1 MSKEDKDKK
10 YKSKWFRIAVAG
22 DTTDGRE
29 IQADWI
35 IQMADSYDPNTY
47 GARINI
53 EHIRG
58 ILPDSVFGAYGDV
71 LALKTEKVTIN
82 GEEKD
87 ALFAQIEPTESL
99 IAINKKK
106 QKVYSSIEVD
116 ENFAKTGKAYLIG
129 MAVTDSPASLGT
141 EMLQFA
147 AGAKVNP
154 LADKKQRPENL
165 FTAAQEVTLE
175 FEEVK
180 EPQSY
185 SAGLLDKVK
194 KLFSKQEQ
202 TEKKSAE
209 SFSEQE
215 QAIVEIAQETA
226 NQGQA
231 VSKLENDFNNL
242 NTAHEQLQNDF
253 NELKTKL
260 DSEPDSDPRP
270 KSGNSNF
277 TEVVDC

>member
-1 MSKEDKDKK
+1 MSKEDKK

-29 IQADWI
+29 IQAEWI
-35 IQMADSYDPNTY
+35 IQMADNYDPNTY
-47 GARINI
+47 GARINM
-53 EHIRG
+53 EHFRSVF
-58 ILPDSVFGAYGDV
+58 PDGVFGAYGDV
-71 LALKTEKVTIN
+71 LALKTEKVDIN

-87 ALFAQIEPTESL
+87 ALFAQIEPTQSL
-99 IAINKKK
+99 IELNKKK
-106 QKVYSSIEVD
+106 QKVYTSIEVD
-116 ENFAKTGKAYLIG
+116 DNFANKGSAYLVG
-129 MAVTDSPASLGT
+129 LAVTDSPASLGT

-154 LADKKQRPENL
+154 FSDKKQKPENL
-165 FTAAQEVTLE
+165 FTAAQEVSLE

-180 EPQSY
+180 EQQSY

-202 TEKKSAE
+202 NDKKSAE

-215 QAIVEIAQETA
+215 QAIVEIATETA
-226 NQGQA
+226 NQGKA
-231 VSKLENDFNNL
+231 VSKIENDFNTL

-253 NELKTKL
+253 TELKNKL
-260 DSEPDSDPRP
+260 NGEPNDEPRL
-270 KSGNSNF
+270 KSGNSKF
-277 TEVVDC
+277 TEEVDC

>member
-1 MSKEDKDKK
+1 MGKEDKK

-35 IQMADSYDPNTY
+35 IQMAENYDPNTY
-47 GARINI
+47 GARINV
-53 EHIRG
+53 EHIRSSF
-58 ILPDSVFGAYGDV
+58 PDGTFGAYGDV
-71 LALKTEKVTIN
+71 LALKTEKVTID

-99 IAINKKK
+99 IALNQKK
-106 QKVYSSIEVD
+106 QKVYTSIEVD
-116 ENFAKTGKAYLIG
+116 PNFANKGKAYLVG
-129 MAVTDSPASLGT
+129 LAATDSPASLGT

-154 LADKKQRPENL
+154 FTDKKQRPENL
-165 FTAAQEVTLE
+165 FTAAHEVSLE

-180 EPQSY
+180 EQQSY
-185 SAGLLDKVK
+185 SAGLIQKVK
-194 KLFSKQEQ
+194 EMFTKQEKG
-202 TEKKSAE
+202 EKKSAE

-215 QAIVEIAQETA
+215 QAILEIATETA
-226 NQGQA
+226 NQGQT
-231 VSKLENDFNNL
+231 VSKLEGDFNTL
-242 NTAHEQLQNDF
+242 NTAHEQLKNDF

-260 DSEPDSDPRP
+260 DSEPNDDHRP
-270 KSGNSNF
+270 KTGNSSFN
-277 TEVVDC
+277 EQVEC

>member
-1 MSKEDKDKK
+1 MSKEDKK
-10 YKSKWFRIAVAG
+10 YKSKWFRVAVAG

-35 IQMADSYDPNTY
+35 IQMAQSYDPNKY

-53 EHIRG
+53 EHFRSIY
-58 ILPDSVFGAYGDV
+58 PDGVFGAYGDV
-71 LALKTEKVTIN
+71 LALKTEKVTID

-99 IAINKKK
+99 IALNKKK
-106 QKVYSSIEVD
+106 QKVYTSIEVD
-116 ENFAKTGKAYLIG
+116 ENFAKTGSAYLIG
-129 MAVTDSPASLGT
+129 LAVTDSPASLGT

-154 LADKKQRPENL
+154 FADKKQRPENL
-165 FTAAQEVTLE
+165 FTAAQEVSLE
-175 FEEVK
+175 FDEVK
-180 EPQSY
+180 ELQSY

-194 KLFSKQEQ
+194 NMFKTQ
-202 TEKKSAE
+202 EKKSVE
-209 SFSEQE
+209 SFSDQE
-215 QAIVEIAQETA
+215 QAIVEIATETA
-226 NQGQA
+226 NQGKA
-231 VSKLENDFNNL
+231 VSKLEQDYSTL
-242 NTAHEQLQNDF
+242 TTAHEQLKTDF

-260 DSEPDSDPRP
+260 DGEPDSDPRP

-277 TEVVDC
+277 NEVVDC

>member
-1 MSKEDKDKK
+1 MSKEDKK

-29 IQADWI
+29 IQAEWI
-35 IQMADSYDPNTY
+35 IQMADNYDPNTY
-47 GARINI
+47 GARINM
-53 EHIRG
+53 EHFRSVF
-58 ILPDSVFGAYGDV
+58 PDGVFGAYGDV
-71 LALKTEKVTIN
+71 LALKTEKVDIN

-87 ALFAQIEPTESL
+87 ALFAQIEPTQSL
-99 IAINKKK
+99 IELNKKK
-106 QKVYSSIEVD
+106 QKVYTSIEVD
-116 ENFAKTGKAYLIG
+116 DNFANKGSAYLVG
-129 MAVTDSPASLGT
+129 LAVTDSPASLGT

-154 LADKKQRPENL
+154 FSDKKQKPENL
-165 FTAAQEVTLE
+165 FTAAQEVSLE

-180 EPQSY
+180 EQQSY

-202 TEKKSAE
+202 NDKKSAE

-215 QAIVEIAQETA
+215 QAIVEIATETA
-226 NQGQA
+226 NQGKA
-231 VSKLENDFNNL
+231 VSKIENDFNTL

-253 NELKTKL
+253 TELKNKL
-260 DSEPDSDPRP
+260 NGEPNDEPRP
-270 KSGNSNF
+270 KSGNSKFN
-277 TEVVDC
+277 EVVDC

>member
-1 MSKEDKDKK
+1 MSKDNKDKK

-35 IQMADSYDPNTY
+35 IQMAQNYNPDTY

-53 EHIRG
+53 EHFRSVFPDG
-58 ILPDSVFGAYGDV
+58 IFGAYGDV
-71 LALKTEKVTIN
+71 LALKTEKVTID

-87 ALFAQIEPTESL
+87 ALFAQIEPTQSL
-99 IAINKKK
+99 IELNKKK
-106 QKVYSSIEVD
+106 QKVYTSIEVD
-116 ENFAKTGKAYLIG
+116 ENFANKGSAYLIG
-129 MAVTDSPASLGT
+129 LAVTDSPASLGT

-154 LADKKQRPENL
+154 FADKKQRPENL

-180 EPQSY
+180 ESQSY

-202 TEKKSAE
+202 TEKKSVE

-231 VSKLENDFNNL
+231 VSKLETDFNNL

-260 DSEPDSDPRP
+260 DSEPNSDPRP

-277 TEVVDC
+277 NEVVDC

>member
-1 MSKEDKDKK
+1 MSKEDKK

-29 IQADWI
+29 IQAEWI
-35 IQMADSYDPNTY
+35 IQMADNYDPNTY
-47 GARINI
+47 GARINM
-53 EHIRG
+53 EHFRSVFQDG
-58 ILPDSVFGAYGDV
+58 VFGAYGDV
-71 LALKTEKVTIN
+71 LALKTEKVDIN

-87 ALFAQIEPTESL
+87 ALFAQIEPTQSL
-99 IAINKKK
+99 IELNKKK
-106 QKVYSSIEVD
+106 QKVYTSIEVD
-116 ENFAKTGKAYLIG
+116 DNFANKGSAYLVG
-129 MAVTDSPASLGT
+129 LAVTDSPASLGT

-154 LADKKQRPENL
+154 FSDKKQKPENL
-165 FTAAQEVTLE
+165 FTAAQEVSLE

-180 EPQSY
+180 EQQSY

-202 TEKKSAE
+202 NDKKSAE

-215 QAIVEIAQETA
+215 QAIVEIATETA
-226 NQGQA
+226 NQGKA
-231 VSKLENDFNNL
+231 VSKIENDFNTL

-253 NELKTKL
+253 TELKNKL
-260 DSEPDSDPRP
+260 NGEPNDEHRP
-270 KSGNSNF
+270 KSGNSKFN
-277 TEVVDC
+277 EVVDC

>member
-1 MSKEDKDKK
+1 MSKEDKK

-35 IQMADSYDPNTY
+35 IQMAANYDPNIY
-47 GARINI
+47 GARINM
-53 EHIRG
+53 EHIRSSY
-58 ILPDSVFGAYGDV
+58 PDGVFGAYGDV
-71 LALKTEKVTIN
+71 LALKTEKVDIN

-87 ALFAQIEPTESL
+87 ALFAQIEPTQSL
-99 IAINKKK
+99 IELNKKK
-106 QKVYSSIEVD
+106 QKVYTSIEVD
-116 ENFAKTGKAYLIG
+116 DNFANKGSAYLVG
-129 MAVTDSPASLGT
+129 LAVTDSPASLGT

-154 LADKKQRPENL
+154 FSDKKQKPENL
-165 FTAAQEVTLE
+165 FTAAQEVSLE

-180 EPQSY
+180 EQQSY

-202 TEKKSAE
+202 NDKKSAE

-215 QAIVEIAQETA
+215 QAIVEIATETA
-226 NQGQA
+226 NQGKA
-231 VSKLENDFNNL
+231 VSKIENDFNTL

-253 NELKTKL
+253 TELKNKL
-260 DSEPDSDPRP
+260 NGEPNDEPRP

-277 TEVVDC
+277 NEVVDC

>member
-1 MSKEDKDKK
+1 MSKDNKDKK

-35 IQMADSYDPNTY
+35 IQMAQNYNPDTY

-53 EHIRG
+53 EHFRSVFPDG
-58 ILPDSVFGAYGDV
+58 IFGAYGDV
-71 LALKTEKVTIN
+71 LALKTEKVTID

-87 ALFAQIEPTESL
+87 ALFAQIEPTQSL
-99 IAINKKK
+99 IELNKKK
-106 QKVYSSIEVD
+106 QKVYTSIEVD
-116 ENFAKTGKAYLIG
+116 ENFANKGSAYLIG
-129 MAVTDSPASLGT
+129 LAVTDSPASLGT

-154 LADKKQRPENL
+154 FADKKQRPENL

-180 EPQSY
+180 ESQSY

-202 TEKKSAE
+202 TEKKSVE

-231 VSKLENDFNNL
+231 VSKLETDFNNL

-260 DSEPDSDPRP
+260 DSEPNSDPRP

>member
-1 MSKEDKDKK
+1 MSKEDKK
-10 YKSKWFRIAVAG
+10 YKSKWFRVAVAG

-35 IQMADSYDPNTY
+35 IQMAQSYDQNKY

-58 ILPDSVFGAYGDV
+58 VMPDSVFGMYGDV
-71 LALKTEKVTIN
+71 LALKTEKVTID

-99 IAINKKK
+99 IVLNKKK
-106 QKVYSSIEVD
+106 QKVYTSIEVD
-116 ENFAKTGKAYLIG
+116 ENFAKTGSAYLIG
-129 MAVTDSPASLGT
+129 LAVTDSPASLGT

-154 LADKKQRPENL
+154 FADKKQRPENL
-165 FTAAQEVTLE
+165 FTAAQEVSLE
-175 FEEVK
+175 FYEVK

-194 KLFSKQEQ
+194 NMFKTQ
-202 TEKKSAE
+202 EKKSVE
-209 SFSEQE
+209 SFSDQE
-215 QAIVEIAQETA
+215 QAIVEIATETA
-226 NQGQA
+226 NQGKA
-231 VSKLENDFNNL
+231 VSDLEEKYSIL
-242 NTAHEQLQNDF
+242 NTDHEQLQKDF

-260 DSEPDSDPRP
+260 DGEPDSDPRP

-277 TEVVDC
+277 NEVVDC

>member
-1 MSKEDKDKK
+1 MSKEDKK
-10 YKSKWFRIAVAG
+10 YKSKWFRIALAG

-29 IQADWI
+29 IQAGWI
-35 IQMADSYDPNTY
+35 IQMAKNYDPNKY

-53 EHIRG
+53 EHFRSIY
-58 ILPDSVFGAYGDV
+58 PDGVFGAYGDV
-71 LALKTEKVTIN
+71 LALKTEKVTID

-87 ALFAQIEPTESL
+87 ALFAQIEPTQTL
-99 IAINKKK
+99 IELNKKK
-106 QKVYSSIEVD
+106 QKVYTSIEVD
-116 ENFAKTGKAYLIG
+116 ENFAKTGSAYLIG
-129 MAVTDSPASLGT
+129 LAVTDSPASLGT

-154 LADKKQRPENL
+154 FADKKQRPENL
-165 FTAAQEVTLE
+165 FTAAQEVSLE
-175 FEEVK
+175 FDEVK

-194 KLFSKQEQ
+194 NMFKTQD
-202 TEKKSAE
+202 KKSVE

-231 VSKLENDFNNL
+231 VSKLETDFNDL
-242 NTAHEQLQNDF
+242 NTAHEQLKTDF

-260 DSEPDSDPRP
+260 DGEPDSDPRP

-277 TEVVDC
+277 NEVVDC

>member
-1 MSKEDKDKK
+1 MSKEDKK

-29 IQADWI
+29 IQSEWI
-35 IQMADSYDPNTY
+35 KQMAENYDPNVY
-47 GARINI
+47 GARINV

-58 ILPDSVFGAYGDV
+58 VLPDSVFGAYGDV
-71 LALKTEKVTIN
+71 IALKTEKVTIN

-106 QKVYSSIEVD
+106 QKVYTSMEVD
-116 ENFAKTGKAYLIG
+116 ENFAKTGSAYLIG
-129 MAVTDSPASLGT
+129 LAVTDSPASLGT

-147 AGAKVNP
+147 AGAQVNP
-154 LADKKQRPENL
+154 LNDRKQRPENL
-165 FTAAQEVTLE
+165 FSAATEVSIE

-180 EPQSY
+180 TQRSY
-185 SAGLLDKVK
+185 SAGLLDTVK
-194 KLFSKQEQ
+194 KLFTKQEKAEQ
-202 TEKKSAE
+202 KSAE

-215 QAIVEIAQETA
+215 QAILEIATETSK
-226 NQGQA
+226 QGEA
-231 VSKLENDFNNL
+231 VSDLEENYRSL
-242 NTAHEQLQNDF
+242 NTAHEQLQQDF

-260 DSEPDSDPRP
+260 DSEPDNEPRP
-270 KSGNSNF
+270 KSANSKF
-277 TEVVDC
+277 TEEVDC

>member
-1 MSKEDKDKK
+1 MSKEDKK
-10 YKSKWFRIAVAG
+10 YKSKWFRVAVAG

-35 IQMADSYDPNTY
+35 IQMAQSYDQNKY

-58 ILPDSVFGAYGDV
+58 VMPDSVFGMYGDV
-71 LALKTEKVTIN
+71 LALKTEKVTID

-99 IAINKKK
+99 IALNKKK
-106 QKVYSSIEVD
+106 QKVYTSIEVD
-116 ENFAKTGKAYLIG
+116 ENFAKTGSAYLIG
-129 MAVTDSPASLGT
+129 LAVTDSPASLGT

-154 LADKKQRPENL
+154 FADKKQRPENL
-165 FTAAQEVTLE
+165 FTAAQEVSLE
-175 FEEVK
+175 FDEVK
-180 EPQSY
+180 ELQSY

-194 KLFSKQEQ
+194 NMFKTQ
-202 TEKKSAE
+202 EKKSVE
-209 SFSEQE
+209 SFSDQE
-215 QAIVEIAQETA
+215 QAIVEIATETA
-226 NQGQA
+226 NQGKA
-231 VSKLENDFNNL
+231 VSKLETDFNNL
-242 NTAHEQLQNDF
+242 NTAHEQLKTDF

-260 DSEPDSDPRP
+260 DGEPDSDPRP

-277 TEVVDC
+277 NEVVDC

>member
-35 IQMADSYDPNTY
+35 LQMAQNYNPNTY

-58 ILPDSVFGAYGDV
+58 VMPDSVFGMYGDV
-71 LALKTEKVTIN
+71 LALKTEKVTIDS
-82 GEEKD
+82 EEKD
-87 ALFAQIEPTESL
+87 ALFAQIEPTETL
-99 IAINKKK
+99 IELNKKK
-106 QKVYSSIEVD
+106 QKVYTSMEVD
-116 ENFAKTGKAYLIG
+116 ENFANKGSAYLIG
-129 MAVTDSPASLGT
+129 LAVTDSPASLGT

-147 AGAKVNP
+147 ANAKVNP

-180 EPQSY
+180 EQQSY
-185 SAGLLDKVK
+185 SAGLIEKVK
-194 KLFSKQEQ
+194 SIFSKQEKA
-202 TEKKSAE
+202 EKKSAE
-209 SFSEQE
+209 SFSETE

-226 NQGQA
+226 NQGQV
-231 VSKLENDFNNL
+231 VSKIEIEFKTL
-242 NTAHEQLQNDF
+242 NTSHEQLQNDF
-253 NELKTKL
+253 KELKNKL
-260 DSEPDSDPRP
+260 DGEPETPSRP
-270 KSGNSNF
+270 TSGNSKFN
-277 TEVVDC
+277 EIVDC